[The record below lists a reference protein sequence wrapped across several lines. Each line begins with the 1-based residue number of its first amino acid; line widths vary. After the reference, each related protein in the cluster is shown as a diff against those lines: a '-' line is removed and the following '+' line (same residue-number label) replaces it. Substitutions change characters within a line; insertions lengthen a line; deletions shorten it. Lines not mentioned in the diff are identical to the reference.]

1 MTLGQRINQYR
12 KALGISQEEL
22 GGRLGVSRQAVSKW
36 ETGAAVPD
44 MNNLIALARE
54 FGVSVAELTET
65 PEEAPPAFEESP
77 TAETAPSSPAKTRRF
92 FWPVLCGLL
101 AVVLASALLFIFTM
115 SRPLSDTEPEQT
127 PPVRSPA
134 TDFALIWTNGDG
146 DEEFLELGE
155 QADLFPFGTSLEMTA
170 PEEILGDTDIHLT
183 DLHNAV
189 CGAINLSYLHMEQ
202 DPEMEPMSVECEV
215 VIRLSTIAPSV
226 RTPRDIHV
234 GSTKAEVAEAYGGG
248 LVYCL
253 KEEDGYTLVPHDY
266 YYIYQPESAFSRY
279 LAIYMKDGL
288 VAGLWIED
296 LIDAGNDFFLPNN
309 ISRFPTVDGEPD
321 FSQRVEP
328 EREDISDTRRVY
340 IAWNQLMTNNNL
352 SAEER
357 YTYRCDVFSLL
368 PDMDWQEFKGM
379 GSTDEADDTIFAFM
393 WWLSNQDDY
402 SSSEILW
409 IQMGCTAKGLDGA
422 YTDAYC
428 HVLSR
433 AFFYDPV
440 TFAKVLAI
448 DGLDAE
454 VNRKAIKDTAYD
466 AELYPV
472 ELETAL
478 DTLDGAMDS
487 GTFTETELGWARLLR
502 LYLTTP
508 IGSRSGLPKT
518 PAELSELS

>member
-101 AVVLASALLFIFTM
+101 AVVLASVLLFIFTT

-155 QADLFPFGTSLEMTA
+155 QADLFPFGTALEQMGTETIQNSGY
-170 PEEILGDTDIHLT
+170 PDDVYH
-183 DLHNAV
+183 
-189 CGAINLSYLHMEQ
+189 NLSCGFLSMRYSHISQ
-202 DPEMEPMSVECEV
+202 TPEYDILRMLETSSRSC
-215 VIRLSTIAPSV
+215 
-226 RTPRDIHV
+226 RTPRDIGV
-234 GSTKAEVAEAYGGG
+234 GSTEADVLQAYQETELIYCDGVFGTG
-248 LVYCL
+248 TGVPHEAFYVYCPSDA
-253 KEEDGYTLVPHDY
+253 EDPGFGWNLIFFLSGGYVTGVRMEDASYPY
-266 YYIYQPESAFSRY
+266 YHVNNQTTFPV
-279 LAIYMKDGL
+279 KDG
-288 VAGLWIED
+288 A
-296 LIDAGNDFFLPNN
+296 
-309 ISRFPTVDGEPD
+309 PD
-321 FSQRVEP
+321 FSQRQETP
-328 EREDISDTRRVY
+328 RTTEQQVY
-340 IAWNQLMTNNNL
+340 DALNALVVRNDLT
-352 SAEER
+352 AEEL
-357 YTYRCDVFSLL
+357 YTYRITIFSSLSDL
-368 PDMDWQEFKGM
+368 DWWAFGKLGATEYP
-379 GSTDEADDTIFAFM
+379 EDTINALLS
-393 WWLSNQDDY
+393 WLREQTPY
-402 SSSEILW
+402 SENEIFRL
-409 IQMGCTAKGLDGA
+409 QMGCLSNLDGWLADSYSHVLFGALFSNPVYFVKGLA
-422 YTDAYC
+422 YEGEADC
-428 HVLSR
+428 MSVVLH
-433 AFFYDPV
+433 
-440 TFAKVLAI
+440 L
-448 DGLDAE
+448 
-454 VNRKAIKDTAYD
+454 TAYD

-487 GTFTETELGWARLLR
+487 GAFTETELGWAELLR